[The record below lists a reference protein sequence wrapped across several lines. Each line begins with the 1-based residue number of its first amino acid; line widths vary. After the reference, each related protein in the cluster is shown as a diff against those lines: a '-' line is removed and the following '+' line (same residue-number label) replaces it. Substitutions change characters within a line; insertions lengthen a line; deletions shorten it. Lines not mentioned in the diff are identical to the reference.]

1 MATAT
6 WQSEEGFVVVVVAF
20 RIHITQLKIKK

>member
-6 WQSEEGFVVVVVAF
+6 WQSEEGFVVVVAF
-20 RIHITQLKIKK
+20 RIHITQLKISIF